1 MICHA
6 AHPASLVGGWGK
18 FFLSEGL
25 DQCQFIFHCYFW
37 PPLGHVLIFASPWH
51 RESHMALRWAVI
63 RVLAKKQFFS
73 FFFFFSLHYF
83 FFSLLNTKAIIH
95 LPNILIPHP
104 STSSLNL
111 QSMSLHVNNSQRF
124 LFFPKQIY
132 SISAARTINPED
144 SWMLWNQN
152 LKWVQWKFVTLCQL
166 TLWIVLWVIQVQL
179 PPQLLFFFFFKFL
192 IACSFLCLHF
202 QPGWPMWP
210 HQLLP
215 TGQYYTFTSTW
226 MVNIFSLD
234 L

>member
-1 MICHA
+1 MPCCSPSEFGGGVGKVFPFRRVRSVSIYF
-6 AHPASLVGGWGK
+6 SLLLLTTSWSCLDFCLTLAQRITHGSQVGCDKGFSK
-18 FFLSEGL
+18 KAIFF
-25 DQCQFIFHCYFW
+25 
-37 PPLGHVLIFASPWH
+37 
-51 RESHMALRWAVI
+51 
-63 RVLAKKQFFS
+63 

-179 PPQLLFFFFFKFL
+179 PPQLLFFFFLNF
-192 IACSFLCLHF
+192 
-202 QPGWPMWP
+202 W
-210 HQLLP
+210 LP
-215 TGQYYTFTSTW
+215 ARSSAYTF
-226 MVNIFSLD
+226 NLD
-234 L
+234 DPCDHISFYLLASITPSPALEW